1 MVTTYVN
8 GGPIYSMTLLKAEP
22 GQTVNGKVEMV

>member
-8 GGPIYSMTLLKAEP
+8 GGPIYSTTLLKAEP
-22 GQTVNGKVEMV
+22 EQTAHGRVEMI